1 MIDFHSKEFNDAKPI
16 RFVIPSYQRGYRWRE
31 DDVKKLLKDL
41 DAYSGSC
48 YCLQPLELQW
58 LEENILPKWIREKTD
73 YSNYTYYRVVDGQ
86 QRLTTISIIAK
97 VLKITLKWDICYDT
111 EKTLLSEI
119 LSNIDTQEIQTI
131 NDSFRKEVYLCT
143 TEETAVKRSIQNYF
157 NEDCNDKKIV
167 FPIHIL
173 SYDQADPEGQ
183 DAFSRLNAGKTPLS
197 SSELIRALYMV
208 NDNNLTPSQQTEIAK
223 EWELIE
229 STLQNEQYWK
239 MFNSNILADTPTRI
253 DLLFAMVLYGYDFI
267 KWNLIKPN
275 PRYIF
280 ETLETGYY
288 NGEFDLL
295 SIWQEVVRCFWWLQS
310 CFEDIEIY
318 NYLGWIAACTEH
330 QPSTIYKKFLNN
342 SAMGEFKKSLIG
354 LIHDKGIGDT
364 QQVYGNP
371 DLKKLLL
378 LFNILECNKIKE
390 RFRFDLLES
399 CDVEHIDSQTPNDL
413 TKYEDRY
420 GWLKSI
426 LSEYEC
432 PEAEREIACTP
443 DDTSEVNLSDK
454 QIADF
459 CKKEFTDEFLNKLK
473 DVRSQKQAEKI
484 SNEHALGNLVLLNSH
499 INRSYKNAVFPQKR
513 KKIIEACE
521 IGSQYLPPCTLK
533 VFMKFYTKE
542 ASCLSEW
549 LQCDFESYQK
559 QMQKL
564 LQEFL
569 DIKIP
574 KTEQSEVKM
583 SLKKTNDNQNH
594 SKHEISVSDEN
605 SEKELQG
612 EISFH
617 ELMGKYCI
625 RIPKIQR
632 LYVQG
637 RSDSFGKKCLHDFA
651 YKLVYSITNNTPLP
665 LDMIYGIA
673 NEKIFFPLDGQQRLT
688 TLLLLAWLCGK
699 SNPDW
704 KFDYESRRST
714 EIFVEY
720 LLKTKPPQ
728 IISHSENKEKEQGFA
743 CTRYIEKQNWFMSIW
758 KQDSGISGMLKM
770 LDSLYDKLAKEP
782 IKEYCFEKISF
793 TINYLDVADEAYD
806 HIFLKMNSRGRQLSP
821 WENIKAVLDKAL
833 SKISTNIDWK
843 ENIDFT
849 WPEILWK
856 KSGQSIE
863 DLDACMTD
871 VIGLAAR
878 CAGYKDKIEDVFTF
892 DQWLTDCPEQAK
904 KLFNYAEIFFSATKI
919 ECSAIQKALTPAWR
933 SEPCIPVFFER
944 NSKNFYKPLLAYYAA
959 EKSLNPD
966 WMRVIWNIIENSEIS
981 NSNFQTACEL
991 IEKLSEHSANIIGFL
1006 SNDSSEISSQFAE
1019 KIVRCER
1026 QKAKIIDKYPAL
1038 KGQIISMEKDEFMHG
1053 DIAVQLYEAKDSET
1067 WDRRHKK
1074 LVEYKES
1081 VEKKRFQFSKDLL
1094 THLENYAQ
1102 LDYCF
1107 MQGDFV
1113 FNDENFH
1120 RLIQRSDIC
1129 GVIANMLDGGEKRNR
1144 FSWKDHEPTVERIL
1158 HWLTTKDTL
1167 DVFLKNGYEKIRLQ
1181 WVGPNLYLHQKGKWY
1196 GYFLLNS
1203 PLYDILNWLEKKGD
1217 IQIANDQM
1225 WDGIFNRNIVEFT
1238 WNGIKFC
1245 SNGTSVWKNE
1255 FPDNK
1260 LSLFTEGEN
1269 PACRFND
1276 ELANKFLYC
1285 CEKLCEKT
1293 R

>member
-1 MIDFHSKEFNDAKPI
+1 M
-16 RFVIPSYQRGYRWRE
+16 
-31 DDVKKLLKDL
+31 
-41 DAYSGSC
+41 
-48 YCLQPLELQW
+48 
-58 LEENILPKWIREKTD
+58 
-73 YSNYTYYRVVDGQ
+73 
-86 QRLTTISIIAK
+86 
-97 VLKITLKWDICYDT
+97 
-111 EKTLLSEI
+111 
-119 LSNIDTQEIQTI
+119 
-131 NDSFRKEVYLCT
+131 
-143 TEETAVKRSIQNYF
+143 
-157 NEDCNDKKIV
+157 
-167 FPIHIL
+167 
-173 SYDQADPEGQ
+173 
-183 DAFSRLNAGKTPLS
+183 
-197 SSELIRALYMV
+197 
-208 NDNNLTPSQQTEIAK
+208 
-223 EWELIE
+223 
-229 STLQNEQYWK
+229 
-239 MFNSNILADTPTRI
+239 
-253 DLLFAMVLYGYDFI
+253 
-267 KWNLIKPN
+267 
-275 PRYIF
+275 
-280 ETLETGYY
+280 
-288 NGEFDLL
+288 
-295 SIWQEVVRCFWWLQS
+295 
-310 CFEDIEIY
+310 
-318 NYLGWIAACTEH
+318 
-330 QPSTIYKKFLNN
+330 
-342 SAMGEFKKSLIG
+342 
-354 LIHDKGIGDT
+354 
-364 QQVYGNP
+364 
-371 DLKKLLL
+371 
-378 LFNILECNKIKE
+378 ECNKIKE

-432 PEAEREIACTP
+432 HEAEREIACTP

-459 CKKEFTDEFLNKLK
+459 CKKEFTDEFLSKLK

-521 IGSQYLPPCTLK
+521 TGSQYLPPCTLK

-569 DIKIP
+569 DIKIQ

-583 SLKKTNDNQNH
+583 SLQKTNDNQNH

-617 ELMGKYCI
+617 KLMGKYCI

-651 YKLVYSITNNTPLP
+651 HKLVYSITHNTPLP

-720 LLKTKPPQ
+720 LLKTEPPQ
-728 IISHSENKEKEQGFA
+728 IISHSEIKEKEQGFV

-849 WPEILWK
+849 WPETLWEFFK
-856 KSGQSIE
+856 PSIE
-863 DLDACMTD
+863 ALDRCMTD
-871 VIGLAAR
+871 VIALAAQ
-878 CAGYKDKIEDVFTF
+878 CAGYEDKIQDVFTL
-892 DQWLTDCPEQAK
+892 DQWLTTFPEQAK
-904 KLFNYAEIFFSATKI
+904 RLFYYAEIFFTATKI
-919 ECSAIQKALTPAWR
+919 ECKETLEALTPAWLKKT
-933 SEPCIPVFFER
+933 CIPDF
-944 NSKNFYKPLLAYYAA
+944 SKRDSANFHKPLLAYYAA
-959 EKSLNPD
+959 VKSKNSD
-966 WMRVIWNIIENSEIS
+966 WMRVVWNIIENSEIS
-981 NSNFQTACEL
+981 SSNFQSACKL
-991 IEKLSEHSANIIGFL
+991 IEELSVYSSNILPYLADEKCKESKFAQ
-1006 SNDSSEISSQFAE
+1006 EILKE
-1019 KIVRCER
+1019 ER
-1026 QKAKIIDKYPAL
+1026 KKAKIISEHPAL
-1038 KGQIISMEKDEFMHG
+1038 KEQILMMERDEFMHG
-1053 DIAVQLYEAKDSET
+1053 DIAVQLYMAEEDNKRWEE
-1067 WDRRHKK
+1067 RHKK
-1074 LVEYKES
+1074 LVNYKNMG
-1081 VEKKRFQFSKDLL
+1081 FQFSKDLL

-1107 MQGDFV
+1107 RQRDFA
-1113 FNDENFH
+1113 FNSENFH
-1120 RLIQRSDIC
+1120 RLIRCSDIC
-1129 GVIANMLDGGEKRNR
+1129 EIIAKMLDGADSSM
-1144 FSWKDHEPTVERIL
+1144 FSWPGHDPTVERIL
-1158 HWLTTKDTL
+1158 RWLTKKDTL
-1167 DVFLKNGYEKIRLQ
+1167 DIFNKNDFRKIQLQ
-1181 WVGPNLYLHQKGKWY
+1181 WIGNRLYLHQKNARD

-1203 PLYDILNWLEKKGD
+1203 PLYDILNSLLEKGS
-1217 IQIANDQM
+1217 IQIASDQI
-1225 WDGIFNRNIVEFT
+1225 WDGIFHYDIISFL
-1238 WNGIKFC
+1238 FC
-1245 SNGTSVWKNE
+1245 DKMFSSDGMAIWENE

-1260 LSLFTEGEN
+1260 LLLFEEGEN
-1269 PACRFND
+1269 PACQFND
-1276 ELANKFLYC
+1276 KLAEKFLLC
-1285 CEKLCEKT
+1285 CEKLNSHD
-1293 R
+1293 